1 LNQQRCLHFKELCRE
16 GLLTPTVEDIEYIY
30 TIQITADFELL
41 DLPYRAI
48 LTPVQEAAALALYVI
63 AQPLARIAPTS
74 SAFYR
79 SMAQQLK
86 SAVERLDMAD
96 LLSSKLRAEL
106 FLWIVFVAL
115 YVSAGQEDWPVL
127 ITYMTTTVE
136 ALGIETE
143 SEMEKTLSGFVY
155 LRKFCGETLE
165 RVWRDI
171 DVLRMGEVEF

>member
-1 LNQQRCLHFKELCRE
+1 LKQQRCLHFKELCSE
-16 GLLTPTVEDIEYIY
+16 GLLTPTAEDIEYIY
-30 TIQITADFELL
+30 ALQITADFELL

-74 SAFYR
+74 SAFSR
-79 SMAQQLK
+79 SMAKQLR
-86 SAVERLDMAD
+86 SAVERLDVAA

-115 YVSAGQEDWPVL
+115 YVSAGQEEWPVL

-143 SEMEKTLSGFVY
+143 NEMEKTLSGFVY
-155 LRKFCGETLE
+155 LRKFCGETPE
-165 RVWRDI
+165 RAWGDTHGRGG
-171 DVLRMGEVEF
+171 VLK